1 MANILMPKGH
11 MVLDGRSASGVTGA
25 VLGAAG
31 QNPAVRERELTIG
44 RGPIG
49 DLAVGTAGALVTNPG
64 DDTVSIL
71 DPATLSFATHLVAGE
86 PVAAVASEAQ
96 AFVATTSEDEDRL
109 SVIDLSTGTVTA
121 TFPLA
126 GPATA
131 LAVGPDGQRVYAG
144 QDDEGRVAVAVIDT
158 GAERVSTIELGSGP
172 GAGIDA
178 LRVDPTG
185 KRLVAAVTDERGSQL
200 IIVDA
205 ETAWVRRVVPVGSPI
220 RDIAHVGSAV
230 YVLTSDR
237 AVGGAVQVIDLST
250 YTVTDTVTL
259 GGAPTQL
266 AMSPDLARAYIVD
279 YDRVTVL
286 CTLRLEIVESLT
298 LAGRPSCVALA
309 ADGSRL
315 YAADYAGGVSVFA
328 VSSTIE
334 ELYTQF
340 VATDPIIV
348 RAPRARELQPAPA

>member
-11 MVLDGRSASGVTGA
+11 LVLDGRAASDVNSVA
-25 VLGAAG
+25 WGAAE
-31 QNPAVRERELTIG
+31 QKPAVRERELTVG
-44 RGPIG
+44 RGPVG
-49 DLAVGTAGALVTNPG
+49 DLAAASAGVLLTNPG

-71 DPATLSFATHLVAGE
+71 DPVALSLHTHIVGGE
-86 PVAAVASEAQ
+86 PVAAVSSGDR
-96 AFVATTSEDEDRL
+96 AFVATTSEDDDAL
-109 SVIDLSTGTVTA
+109 SVIDLATGAVSA

-126 GPATA
+126 AGVTA
-131 LAVGPDGQRVYAG
+131 LAASPDGKRAYAG
-144 QDDEGRVAVAVIDT
+144 RDDEGRVCIEVVDT
-158 GAERVSTIELGSGP
+158 VTEHVGTVELGSGP

-185 KRLVAAVTDERGSQL
+185 KRLVVAVTDEHGSQL
-200 IIVDA
+200 IIVDTD
-205 ETAWVRRVVPVGSPI
+205 TARVRRVVPVGSPI
-220 RDIAHVGSAV
+220 RDIAHAGSAV

-250 YTVTDTVTL
+250 YTVTDTVIL

-279 YDRVTVL
+279 YDRVAVL
-286 CTLRLEIVESLT
+286 CTLRLEVVESLT
-298 LAGRPSCVALA
+298 VEARPSCVALA
-309 ADGSRL
+309 ADGARL
-315 YAADYAGGVSVFA
+315 YVADYSGAVTTFA

-334 ELYTQF
+334 DLYTQM

-348 RAPRARELQPAPA
+348 RAPRARELQPTPA

>member
-11 MVLDGRSASGVTGA
+11 LVLDGRAAANVNSGA
-25 VLGAAG
+25 WGAAE
-31 QNPAVRERELTIG
+31 QKPAVREHELAVG

-49 DLAVGTAGALVTNPG
+49 DLAVGAAGVLITNPG

-71 DPATLSFATHLVAGE
+71 DAATLALRTHIVDGE
-86 PVAAVASEAQ
+86 PVAAVAEDGR
-96 AFVATTSEDEDRL
+96 AFVATTSEDDDAL
-109 SVIDLSTGTVTA
+109 AVIDLDTGAVTTTV
-121 TFPLA
+121 PLPT
-126 GPATA
+126 GITA
-131 LAVGPDGQRVYAG
+131 LAVGSDRGRVYAG
-144 QDDEGRVAVAVIDT
+144 RDDEGRVSVAVIDADT
-158 GAERVSTIELGSGP
+158 GPVDTIELGGGP

-185 KRLVAAVTDERGSQL
+185 KRLVVAVTDERGSQL
-200 IIVDA
+200 IIVDTESA
-205 ETAWVRRVVPVGSPI
+205 RVRRVVPVGAPI

-279 YDRVTVL
+279 YDRVAVL
-286 CTLRLEIVESLT
+286 CTLRLEVVESLSFE
-298 LAGRPSCVALA
+298 ARPSCVALA

-315 YAADYAGGVSVFA
+315 YAADFSGAVTTFA

-334 ELYTQF
+334 DLYTQM
-340 VATDPIIV
+340 VATEPVIV
-348 RAPRARELQPAPA
+348 RAPRARELQPTPA

>member
-1 MANILMPKGH
+1 MANIVMPKRH
-11 MVLDGRSASGVTGA
+11 MVLDSRSASDVTGA

-31 QNPAVRERELTIG
+31 QNPAVRECELTVG

-49 DLAVGTAGALVTNPG
+49 DVAAGGAGVVLTNPA

-71 DPATLSFATHLVAGE
+71 DPVTLSITTHLVPGE
-86 PVAAVASEAQ
+86 PVAAVASGDR
-96 AFVATTSEDEDRL
+96 AFVATTSEDEDLL
-109 SVIDLSTGTVTA
+109 SVIDLADGSVTS
-121 TFPLA
+121 TFPLDC
-126 GPATA
+126 GVTA
-131 LAVGPDGQRVYAG
+131 LAVSPDGKRVYAG
-144 QDDEGRVAVAVIDT
+144 RDDEGRVAVAVVDT
-158 GAERVSTIELGSGP
+158 VTQRIATVELGSGP
-172 GAGIDA
+172 AAAIDA

-185 KRLVAAVTDERGSQL
+185 KRLIAAVTDERGSQL
-200 IIVDA
+200 IIVDT
-205 ETAWVRRVVPVGSPI
+205 ETARVRRVVPVGSPI

-237 AVGGAVQVIDLST
+237 VVGGAVQVIDLST

-266 AMSPDLARAYIVD
+266 AMSPDLARAYVVD

-286 CTLRLEIVESLT
+286 CTLRLEVVESLS
-298 LAGRPSCVALA
+298 LDGRPSCVALA
-309 ADGSRL
+309 ADGARL
-315 YAADYAGGVSVFA
+315 YAADYCGAVSVFA

-348 RAPRARELQPAPA
+348 RAPRARELQPTPA